1 MKKFLCSFLVIFFC
15 WIVAF
20 LHFLNQ
26 IPNKNDIYPAPLN
39 ADAIVVLTGDNNRIE
54 SGLQLFANMGI
65 KYIFISGV
73 APSSSLEQIVRQ
85 YENKDFYLKE
95 AASIE
100 LGKKATSTFGN
111 LDETKEWIKDKQLKT
126 IILVTSNYHMPRSY
140 ALFKKKLNIDNI
152 IAYPTFSDKF
162 DSNNWWRDTSA
173 VELILTEFHKY
184 LLCKIALFF

>member
-73 APSSSLEQIVRQ
+73 AHSSSLEQIVRQ

-95 AASIE
+95 AA
-100 LGKKATSTFGN
+100 
-111 LDETKEWIKDKQLKT
+111 
-126 IILVTSNYHMPRSY
+126 
-140 ALFKKKLNIDNI
+140 
-152 IAYPTFSDKF
+152 
-162 DSNNWWRDTSA
+162 
-173 VELILTEFHKY
+173 
-184 LLCKIALFF
+184 